1 MRILCNTEVQNDNRY
16 IRLRTNTALQNA
28 WYWYE
33 WVQCLVMTGDLL
45 GKLHCSPCTECLQPT
60 QQAPTQQ
67 ASLAAYSTMR

>member
-1 MRILCNTEVQNDNRY
+1 VFPRVFSAWNIVSYVLLTPVFMRILCNTEVQNDKRY

-33 WVQCLVMTGDLL
+33 WVQCLV
-45 GKLHCSPCTECLQPT
+45 K
-60 QQAPTQQ
+60 Q